1 MFVAQASSL
10 PVLTCRLEACATGGD
25 TEGYLRHEPSFM
37 QKEKILIVD
46 DEEDLVKLV
55 KYHLERDGYKVLS
68 AGNGED
74 ALFLARRERPELIV
88 LDIMLPKIDGLEVC
102 KKIKADQSLENTAIV
117 MVTARGEE
125 SDIMAGLK
133 LGADDYV
140 TKPFSPKEL
149 VARVQAVLRRTKT
162 SSTVKDHIEIEGL
175 TIDAHRHEVSL
186 QGEIIPLT
194 LTEFKI
200 LHHLAGKAGRVF
212 TRDQLLDAVSGIDA
226 VVTDRT
232 IDVHIASLR
241 KKLKTFSSRIVTI
254 RGIGYKFAE

>member
-1 MFVAQASSL
+1 
-10 PVLTCRLEACATGGD
+10 
-25 TEGYLRHEPSFM
+25 M

-55 KYHLERDGYKVLS
+55 KYHLERDGYKALS

-74 ALFLARRERPELIV
+74 ALFLVRRERPELVV

-102 KKIKADQSLENTAIV
+102 KKIKADPSLENTAIV
-117 MVTARGEE
+117 MVTAKGEE

-162 SSTVKDHIEIEGL
+162 SSTVKDYIEMEGL
-175 TIDAHRHEVSL
+175 TIDA
-186 QGEIIPLT
+186 
-194 LTEFKI
+194 
-200 LHHLAGKAGRVF
+200 LA
-212 TRDQLLDAVSGIDA
+212 
-226 VVTDRT
+226 
-232 IDVHIASLR
+232 
-241 KKLKTFSSRIVTI
+241 
-254 RGIGYKFAE
+254 